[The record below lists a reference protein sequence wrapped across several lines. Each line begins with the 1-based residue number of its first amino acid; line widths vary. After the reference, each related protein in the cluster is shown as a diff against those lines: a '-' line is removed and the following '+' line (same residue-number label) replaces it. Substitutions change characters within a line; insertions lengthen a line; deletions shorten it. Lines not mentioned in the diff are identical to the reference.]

1 MPDLNGSSK
10 LPPSHVLARQQ
21 RATITEP
28 RATPRDDFR
37 AKPEEEP
44 FAQGNAGRNDPEPA
58 KDLDDAGA
66 DSPPG
71 DDKAQDAPE
80 FGSIDGAKGRRAR
93 IGDATTQADAMPEE
107 AGADLLD
114 QVLANLETY
123 VAFANR
129 HQPVAGA
136 LWTAATH
143 AIEAWQHATRLVI
156 TSPMKRCGKS
166 RLMDVVR
173 YMSHSPLACAD
184 ATTAAIFRSIGD
196 NPPTL
201 FMDEADA
208 MFGTKK
214 AAERNED
221 LRALF
226 NAGWQR
232 GRPAIRCFGPGHGV
246 AEFDTFAMV
255 GIAAIKGLP
264 DTITDRAVNIALQ
277 RRGPG
282 EHISRFRIR
291 RDAPPLKELGQRLGV
306 WVASIIEELKD
317 VEPDM
322 PVEDRAA
329 DAWEPLIAIA
339 DAAGGDWPKKAR
351 SACKALCECADDADQ
366 ELDTLLLTD
375 INAIFSDA
383 KQSFISSTEL
393 VRKLRAIEESPWG
406 AFDLTVNR
414 LAHRLKPYHVKSG
427 HNTDRTVRGYHL
439 DSFRDAFRRHIRPGS
454 SKRQEQ
460 GPDLHGNQ
468 KTTSRPQDVPSDDS
482 GLSDVRGTDVVDSE
496 ELLEH
501 AVQSNFSDGWTDLD
515 DSMDGTDHADPPPCS
530 GLADPAGFSGCTGLQ
545 ERGTGS
551 ALRAKLLPYFTA
563 PGEQTP
569 TTNGHAPHLP
579 GDHNGDAATPNGN
592 GERRAPVPDTN
603 PVPPGGLTNLTP
615 GLTDRVQRALTNAR
629 TARLIV
635 TAPGFIDTV
644 DEEDEEDDL
653 FGDDE

>member
-21 RATITEP
+21 RATIPDTAP
-28 RATPRDDFR
+28 PATPVAQDFR
-37 AKPEEEP
+37 AKPEEER
-44 FAQGNAGRNDPEPA
+44 FAAGKAQHNDPEPP
-58 KDLDDAGA
+58 KDLNSDTQGDD
-66 DSPPG
+66 SPG
-71 DDKAQDAPE
+71 DDPASAPPY
-80 FGSIDGAKGRRAR
+80 GSIDGAKGRRTR

-114 QVLANLETY
+114 QVLTNLETY

-322 PVEDRAA
+322 PVEDREA

-339 DAAGGDWPKKAR
+339 DAAGGDWPKRAR
-351 SACKALCECADDADQ
+351 SACKALCESAEDADQ

-375 INAIFSDA
+375 IKAIFSDA
-383 KQSFISSTEL
+383 KQTFISSTEL
-393 VRKLRAIEESPWG
+393 VRKLRAIEESPWD

-439 DSFRDAFRRHIRPGS
+439 DSFRDAFRRHIRPDS

-468 KTTSRPQDVPSDDS
+468 KTTIRPQDVPSDDS
-482 GLSDVRGTDVVDSE
+482 GLSDVRGTDVVDGE

-501 AVQSNFSDGWTDLD
+501 AAQSDFSDGWTDLD
-515 DSMDGTDHADPPPCS
+515 DPMDGTDHADPPPCS
-530 GLADPAGFSGCTGLQ
+530 GLADPAGFSGWTGLQ
-545 ERGTGS
+545 ERGAGFDEAPPPS
-551 ALRAKLLPYFTA
+551 AGDGVLYDPNKSVDRWAAMRAQLRA
-563 PGEQTP
+563 
-569 TTNGHAPHLP
+569 HL
-579 GDHNGDAATPNGN
+579 
-592 GERRAPVPDTN
+592 R
-603 PVPPGGLTNLTP
+603 
-615 GLTDRVQRALTNAR
+615 
-629 TARLIV
+629 
-635 TAPGFIDTV
+635 
-644 DEEDEEDDL
+644 
-653 FGDDE
+653 